1 MKSYLFMAFLF
12 FSISSIASDAKT
24 IIIVNQ
30 DNNEPIPFAIVTFY
44 NSDSPIGGLYA
55 NEKGILKIQF
65 PENTNRIEFSCLG
78 FVPKN
83 FSQLK
88 ELSDTVKL
96 EIGHYML
103 PEIVVNPNKQGERGL
118 ILGYVKH
125 NHRRSVGYFK
135 NTEIAVYI
143 PNNLR
148 YKPFI
153 TNLYYNLRQTENVKN
168 AFRIHIYKV
177 NEDLFEPGEDLIL
190 SNQIFYLEGK
200 HNSHTVDFDILEFNI
215 EFPLEG
221 VFIGIEWIGLI
232 NNTGTKNTKRVNYY
246 PSVLTTYKVDRKYS
260 FYRGVF
266 TNKQWVN
273 KTLSTTDEENAISN
287 FAIGMKVK
295 RDDCNSIPID
305 R

>member
-1 MKSYLFMAFLF
+1 MKTYLLSLCLF
-12 FSISSIASDAKT
+12 FNISLIASDVKT
-24 IIIVNQ
+24 IIIVNK
-30 DNNEPIPFAIVTFY
+30 DNNDPIPFAIVTFY
-44 NSDSPIGGLYA
+44 NIDNPVGGHYA

-65 PENTNRIEFSCLG
+65 PENINRIEFSCLG
-78 FVPKN
+78 FVSKS
-83 FSQLK
+83 FSLQK

-103 PEIVVNPNKQGERGL
+103 PEIVINRNKQGERGF
-118 ILGYVKH
+118 ILGYVKR
-125 NHRRSVGYFK
+125 NHWRSVGYFK

-143 PNNLR
+143 PNSLG

-153 TNLYYNLRQTENVKN
+153 TNLFYKLRQTENVKN

-177 NEDLFEPGEDLIL
+177 KEDLFEPGEDLVL
-190 SNQIFYLEGK
+190 SNLIFYLEGK
-200 HNSHTVDFDILEFNI
+200 YNSHTIDFDISEFNI

-232 NNTGTKNTKRVNYY
+232 NNAGIKNTKKVNNY
-246 PSVLTTYKVDRKYS
+246 PSVLTTYKVDKKYS

-266 TNKQWVN
+266 TNKLWVN
-273 KTLSTTDEENAISN
+273 KTLSSTTEENTVSN

-295 RDDCNSIPID
+295 R
-305 R
+305 